1 LSNFYL
7 LFEKNTNCNIFFQK
21 TFFFR
26 SSLTLVPDK
35 GFTLIEILAAVS
47 IAVLLFSAVFGLY
60 FFGVNTFQICTAH
73 LDLQQNVR
81 IAADFITRELRY
93 ARNLEVDTNE
103 VQYQLPDD
111 DDNNSYTIKK
121 ENGEIVYLINS
132 TENKIAYNIS
142 TLSFTWDG
150 LKKILS
156 FEIEGVDNRYRYAVR
171 TAVCL
176 QNLRERR

>member
-1 LSNFYL
+1 M
-7 LFEKNTNCNIFFQK
+7 
-21 TFFFR
+21 
-26 SSLTLVPDK
+26 VPDK

-47 IAVLLFSAVFGLY
+47 IAVLLFCTVFGLY

-93 ARNLEVDTNE
+93 ARNLEVDTDE
-103 VQYQLPDD
+103 VQYELPDD
-111 DDNNSYTIKK
+111 DNDSYTIKK

-132 TENKIAYNIS
+132 TENKIAYNIN

-150 LKKILS
+150 LTKILS
-156 FEIEGVDNRYRYAVR
+156 FEIEGVDNRYCYAVR

-176 QNLRERR
+176 QNLQERR